1 MANYRLS
8 IGKYL
13 LSVLPFFVLQFCLC
27 SQHFHLLAKAQCFL
41 GSTKDRL
48 LLHRTLF
55 SGWTRL
61 QLETVV
67 FNSSAA
73 P

>member
-8 IGKYL
+8 TGKYL
-13 LSVLPFFVLQFCLC
+13 LSILLFFVLQFCLS
-27 SQHFHLLAKAQCFL
+27 SQHFPLLAKAQCFL
-41 GSTKDRL
+41 GRTKDRL
-48 LLHRTLF
+48 LIHRTLF

-61 QLETVV
+61 QLDSVV
-67 FNSSAA
+67 FDSCAG